1 MPRKRQLVWF
11 ERAMGGMSSVH
22 SWEYKS
28 LVVETKG
35 FVRRGVIDVE
45 DVDAALAKH
54 GRAGW
59 ELVSV
64 VPVGDGAVGTARLL
78 YTFKRPAAGTST

>member
-1 MPRKRQLVWF
+1 MQP
-11 ERAMGGMSSVH
+11 
-22 SWEYKS
+22 WEYKS

-45 DVDAALAKH
+45 EVDATLAQI
-54 GRAGW
+54 GRLGW
-59 ELVSV
+59 ELVAV

-78 YTFKRPAAGTST
+78 YTFKRPTPAPAK